1 MNAPERIEEQAALWV
16 VRLERGLTAAEQDE
30 FLEWLTADPRH
41 GAELSRQKTSWNRLD
56 LLAQW
61 RPEHAP
67 RPNRDLLAPP
77 PPQRIKAWILRPGV
91 WLPVGAMAA
100 AAIFAVALFLARTTE
115 RPSPTPTRVASI
127 EERTL
132 EDGSVVTLNRGAT
145 IAVAFTPTE
154 RRVTLTHG
162 EANFAVAKNPAR
174 PFIVSAG
181 GVAIRAVGTA
191 FNVRLAATAVEVV
204 VTEGKVEVNAPTA
217 ADTSPRSVL
226 AAGERTLVSLAP
238 NASAPQITAVT
249 PTQMQGMLA
258 WQPRMLDFTAR
269 PLREIV
275 AEFNRANA
283 PVEVVIVD
291 PALAETP
298 ITAAL
303 RSDNIEGFVRMLEF
317 GAGIRA
323 DRAGDTITLRKA
335 P

>member
-1 MNAPERIEEQAALWV
+1 MNAPDRIEEQAALWV
-16 VRLERGLTAAEQDE
+16 VRLERGLTAPEQDE

-41 GAELSRQKTSWNRLD
+41 GAELSRQKSSWNRLD

-61 RPEHAP
+61 RPEHGP

-77 PPQRIKAWILRPGV
+77 PPQRIKAWILRPTV

-100 AAIFAVALFLARTTE
+100 AAILAVGLFLARTTE
-115 RPSPTPTRVASI
+115 RALPTPPRVATI

-145 IAVAFTPTE
+145 IAVTFTPAE
-154 RRVTLTHG
+154 RRVTLIHG

-217 ADTSPRSVL
+217 ADQLPRSVL
-226 AAGERTLVSLAP
+226 AAGERTIVSLAP

-249 PTQMQGMLA
+249 PKQMQGMLA
-258 WQPRMLDFTAR
+258 WQPRVLDFTAA
-269 PLREIV
+269 PLRDIV
-275 AEFNRANA
+275 AEFNRANT
-283 PVEVVIVD
+283 PVQIVIAD